1 MKFLAVFAALLAVG
15 AASPVAWTLQEI
27 DSALQNPS
35 TDPAIIPYLEAAL
48 DKIMNALYEG
58 LTVESI
64 VIPIPGVVEKP
75 QINPSP
81 AAVPELGP
89 ISAPLVQVIV
99 NVNNEQKVV
108 PETPAIIDEVEN
120 QPIDNNPAL
129 IPEGPSGPTDINPI
143 DVIAVNPGH

>member
-48 DKIMNALYEG
+48 NKIMNALHEG

-64 VIPIPGVVEKP
+64 VIPIPGDVEKP
-75 QINPSP
+75 EINPSP
-81 AAVPELGP
+81 AAVPELRP
-89 ISAPLVQVIV
+89 ISAPLVQVVV
-99 NVNNEQKVV
+99 NINNEKII
-108 PETPAIIDEVEN
+108 PETPAIIEEVEN

-143 DVIAVNPGH
+143 DLIAVNPEH

>member
-15 AASPVAWTLQEI
+15 AAAPVAWTLQEI
-27 DSALQNPS
+27 DAALQNPN
-35 TDPAIIPYLEAAL
+35 TDPAIIPYLEVAL
-48 DKIMNALYEG
+48 DKIMSALHEG

-64 VIPIPGVVEKP
+64 VIPIPVDVEKP
-75 QINPSP
+75 EIQPSP
-81 AAVPELGP
+81 AAVPELRP

-99 NVNNEQKVV
+99 NINNEQKIV
-108 PETPAIIDEVEN
+108 PETPAIIEEVEN

-143 DVIAVNPGH
+143 DVIAVNPEH